1 MPPAE
6 RTISY
11 RMLTFA
17 IFLAY
22 RRSSSRQ
29 ERHVVESQYASHR
42 YCSISV
48 HSMFIIDNAK
58 VWHFPSEDN
67 IKRACKFAFEVR
79 RVLNVLNILTL
90 QFGNC
95 GTLEQ
100 HGFARNKIWT
110 IDEEAPPLN
119 YGDNNN
125 NKASVDILLK
135 PSEDDLKCWPH
146 WYDDNYFDM
155 VVFELHIWTF
165 WYR

>member
-1 MPPAE
+1 M
-6 RTISY
+6 
-11 RMLTFA
+11 
-17 IFLAY
+17 
-22 RRSSSRQ
+22 
-29 ERHVVESQYASHR
+29 
-42 YCSISV
+42 
-48 HSMFIIDNAK
+48 
-58 VWHFPSEDN
+58 
-67 IKRACKFAFEVR
+67 R

-125 NKASVDILLK
+125 NKASVDLLLK

-155 VVFELHIWTF
+155 VVFELHI
-165 WYR
+165 